1 MHPLRQLFWECTL
14 RCNMSCLHCG
24 SDCKVSSVL
33 PDMPAEDFLKVI
45 DEQITPHVNPHQLMV
60 IFSGGEP
67 LMREDIE
74 EVGRALYEREYPW
87 GMVTNGLLLT
97 QERFERLVQAGLRS
111 MTISCDGLE
120 AEHTWLRNNPQAFQ
134 GATNAI
140 RLLAESNLTWDV
152 VTCVNK
158 RTIHQLDAI
167 RKQLWDLGCRRWRL
181 FTIVPMGRAKSH
193 PELFLDEQEFET
205 LMRFIDSERKQNRQ
219 VSFSCESFLG
229 DWEGKVRN
237 YLYQCAA
244 GISVASILVD
254 GHISACTSVRGK
266 YYQGNI
272 YRDNFWDVW
281 ENRFEQYRNRDWM
294 KTKKPCN
301 DCSFFR
307 YCEGGGMHLRAEN
320 GDLLCCRTVNYNV
333 NGKI

>member
-45 DEQITPHVNPHQLMV
+45 DEQITPHVNPHLLMV

-67 LMREDIE
+67 LMRGDIE

-87 GMVTNGLLLT
+87 GMVSNGLLLT

-120 AEHTWLRNNPQAFQ
+120 PDHTWLRNNPQAFQ

-140 RLLAESNLTWDV
+140 RLLAGSNLTWDV

-167 RKQLWDLGCRRWRL
+167 RKQLWELGCRRWRL
-181 FTIVPMGRAKSH
+181 FTIVPMGRAIHH

-205 LMRFIDSERKQNRQ
+205 MMRFIDDERKQNRQ

-272 YRDNFWDVW
+272 YHDNFWDVW

-294 KTKKPCN
+294 RTTKPCN
-301 DCSFFR
+301 DCTFFR